1 MSDSFFK
8 KENAKKK
15 AKKKQEKAQKRIER
29 KTNNNKGQSLESMF
43 AYVDE
48 YGNITS
54 TPPEKR
60 NKTEIDLDGIL
71 LGARPVEPAEIKV
84 NTGIVTF
91 YSDKGYGFITDD
103 ETKENVFFHSND
115 LLTSVSLKDK
125 VTYDIKTTPRG
136 ENAINLKK
144 I

>member
-15 AKKKQEKAQKRIER
+15 AKKKQEKALKREDR
-29 KTNNNKGQSLESMF
+29 KTNNNKGQSLESMY

-54 TPPEKR
+54 TPPDKSNRE
-60 NKTEIDLDGIL
+60 EINLDGIL
-71 LGARPVEPAEIKV
+71 LGARPIEHVEEKPK
-84 NTGIVTF
+84 TGVVTF
-91 YSDKGYGFITDD
+91 FSDKGYGFITDD
-103 ETKENVFFHSND
+103 DSKDNVFFHSND
-115 LLTSVSLKDK
+115 FLEPINLKDK
-125 VTYDIKTTPRG
+125 VTYEIKTTPRG
-136 ENAINLKK
+136 NNAINLKK